1 MNWLTIANFMENKK
15 FLEEI
20 GIKCTLDSLQA
31 TINIDG
37 TKVII
42 VDPREF
48 NGFVMG
54 LRVGSNMR
62 GDHV

>member
-20 GIKCTLDSLQA
+20 GIKCTLNSLQA
-31 TINIDG
+31 TIIIDG
-37 TKVII
+37 SKIVIA
-42 VDPREF
+42 DPREF

-54 LRVGSNMR
+54 LRVGRNMR
-62 GDHV
+62 